1 MKKLLSIFLT
11 VFVLNANDVFI
22 YDFTGTSELS
32 EVINNKVNNLEIVVG
47 KTYTL
52 KNNLS
57 LTTSTNGTSTYGFA
71 HRIAVAQKES
81 TGVYFTYDDIKYVNN
96 FKLPEVIKIDESLF
110 APSVNGEVYVIS
122 EHDKQNMIGT
132 SMANIMF
139 NKAKLFIK
147 SADKYTHIYVQ
158 EGKCIVQD
166 SKSSKKKKE
175 LKEGEYLV
183 VTPQIVMSAKDARVS
198 TGNSFSVKDI
208 EEEEKTFHK
217 EELQKLQNKLDN
229 MLFVNYN
236 NDIFGVKIKP

>member
-1 MKKLLSIFLT
+1 MKKLIPILLT
-11 VFVLNANDVFI
+11 AFVLNANNVFV
-22 YDFTGTSELS
+22 YDFTGTPELS

-57 LTTSTNGTSTYGFA
+57 LTTTTNATATYTFP
-71 HRIAVAQKES
+71 HRISFAQKDS
-81 TGVYFTYDDIKYVNN
+81 TGVYFTTDDIKYVNN
-96 FKLPEVIKIDESLF
+96 FKLPEVIKIEESLF
-110 APSVNGEVYVIS
+110 APSINGEVYVIS
-122 EHDKQNMIGT
+122 EHDKQNMVGT
-132 SMANIMF
+132 SMANILF

-183 VTPQIVMSAKDARVS
+183 VTPQIVMSAKDARVT

-208 EEEEKTFHK
+208 EDEEKSFHE

-229 MLFVNYN
+229 ILFVNYN
-236 NDIFGVKIKP
+236 NDIFGIKIK

>member
-1 MKKLLSIFLT
+1 MKKLIPILLT
-11 VFVLNANDVFI
+11 AFVLNANNVFV
-22 YDFTGTSELS
+22 YDFTGTPELS
-32 EVINNKVNNLEIVVG
+32 EVIDNKVNNLEIVVG

-57 LTTSTNGTSTYGFA
+57 LTTTTNATATYTFP
-71 HRIAVAQKES
+71 HRIAFAQKDS
-81 TGVYFTYDDIKYVNN
+81 TGVYFTTDDIKYVNN
-96 FKLPEVIKIDESLF
+96 FKLPEVIKIEESLF
-110 APSVNGEVYVIS
+110 APSVNGEIYVIS
-122 EHDKQNMIGT
+122 EHDKQNMVGT
-132 SMANIMF
+132 SMANILF

-183 VTPQIVMSAKDARVS
+183 VTPQIVMSAKDARVT

-208 EEEEKTFHK
+208 EDEEKSFHR

-229 MLFVNYN
+229 TLFVNYN
-236 NDIFGVKIKP
+236 NDIFGIKIK

>member
-1 MKKLLSIFLT
+1 MKNLISILLT
-11 VFVLNANDVFI
+11 AFVLNANDVFV
-22 YDFTGTSELS
+22 YDFTGTPELS
-32 EVINNKVNNLEIVVG
+32 EVIDNKVNNLEIVVG

-57 LTTSTNGTSTYGFA
+57 LTTITNVTATYTFP
-71 HRIAVAQKES
+71 HRIAFAQKDS
-81 TGVYFTYDDIKYVNN
+81 TGVYFTTDDIKYVNN
-96 FKLPEVIKIDESLF
+96 FKLPEVIKIEESLF

-132 SMANIMF
+132 SMANILF

-183 VTPQIVMSAKDARVS
+183 VTPQIVMSAKDARVT

-208 EEEEKTFHK
+208 EDEEKSFHK

-229 MLFVNYN
+229 TLFINYN
-236 NDIFGVKIKP
+236 NDIFGIKIKL

>member
-1 MKKLLSIFLT
+1 MKKLISILLT
-11 VFVLNANDVFI
+11 TFVLSANDVFV
-22 YDFTGTSELS
+22 YDFTGTPELS

-57 LTTSTNGTSTYGFA
+57 LTTTTNATATYTFP
-71 HRIAVAQKES
+71 HRISFAQKDS
-81 TGVYFTYDDIKYVNN
+81 TGVYFTTDDIKYVNN
-96 FKLPEVIKIDESLF
+96 FKLPEVIKIEESLF
-110 APSVNGEVYVIS
+110 APSINGEVYVIS
-122 EHDKQNMIGT
+122 EHDKQNMVGT
-132 SMANIMF
+132 SMANILF

-183 VTPQIVMSAKDARVS
+183 VTPQIVMSAKDARVT

-208 EEEEKTFHK
+208 EDEEKSFHK

-229 MLFVNYN
+229 TLFVNYN
-236 NDIFGVKIKP
+236 NDIFGIKIK

>member
-1 MKKLLSIFLT
+1 MKKLISILLT
-11 VFVLNANDVFI
+11 TFVLSANDVFV
-22 YDFTGTSELS
+22 YDFTGTPELS

-57 LTTSTNGTSTYGFA
+57 LTTTTNATATYTFP
-71 HRIAVAQKES
+71 HRISFAQKDS
-81 TGVYFTYDDIKYVNN
+81 TGVYFTTDDIKYVNN
-96 FKLPEVIKIDESLF
+96 FKLPEVIKIEESLF
-110 APSVNGEVYVIS
+110 APSINGEVYVIS
-122 EHDKQNMIGT
+122 EHDKQNMVGT
-132 SMANIMF
+132 SMANILF

-183 VTPQIVMSAKDARVS
+183 VTPQIVMSAKDARVT

-208 EEEEKTFHK
+208 EDEEKSFHE

-229 MLFVNYN
+229 ILFVNYN
-236 NDIFGVKIKP
+236 NDIFGIKIK

>member
-1 MKKLLSIFLT
+1 MKKLIPILLT
-11 VFVLNANDVFI
+11 AFVLNANNVFV
-22 YDFTGTSELS
+22 YDFTGTPELS
-32 EVINNKVNNLEIVVG
+32 EVIDNKVNNLEIVVG

-57 LTTSTNGTSTYGFA
+57 LTTTTNATATYTFP
-71 HRIAVAQKES
+71 HRIAFAQKDS
-81 TGVYFTYDDIKYVNN
+81 TGVYFTTDDIKYVNN
-96 FKLPEVIKIDESLF
+96 FKLPEVIKIEESLF
-110 APSVNGEVYVIS
+110 APSVNGEIYVIS
-122 EHDKQNMIGT
+122 EHDKQNMVGT
-132 SMANIMF
+132 SMANILF

-183 VTPQIVMSAKDARVS
+183 VTPQIVMSAKDARVT

-208 EEEEKTFHK
+208 EDEEKSFHK

-229 MLFVNYN
+229 TLFVNYN
-236 NDIFGVKIKP
+236 NDIFGIKIK